1 MTIGYRIAAI
11 CVLGLFAPA
20 AVAQPEKTLR
30 QQLVGTW
37 DQVVA
42 EVAMPD
48 GKKSLPFGERPNGIL
63 IFTDDGRFVQVH
75 IASGIPKVAA
85 NNRTAGTA
93 EENKAIVG
101 GSIALFG
108 TYTVDEDKK
117 LVIFTVKASTFP
129 NWDGAVQPRKIV
141 LLNAGEFINENASGS
156 VGGGAV
162 AQNKYTRAN

>member
-1 MTIGYRIAAI
+1 MTIVRIAVT
-11 CVLGLFAPA
+11 CVLGFFVSA
-20 AVAQPEKTLR
+20 AIAQPAKTFK

-37 DQVVA
+37 DQVMTEA
-42 EVAMPD
+42 TTPD
-48 GKKSLPFGERPNGIL
+48 GKTSFPFGETPNGIL
-63 IFTDDGRFVQVH
+63 IFTDDGRFVQIH

-85 NNRTAGTA
+85 NNRTAGTVD
-93 EENKAIVG
+93 ENKAVVG

-141 LLNAGEFINENASGS
+141 SLNATEFINENLGGS

-162 AQNKYTRAN
+162 ALNKYRRAK